1 MWWRKTK
8 SCQFPHQLQPVANP
22 RESKLPQ
29 PSEMALLELW
39 SWRSPL
45 IYSVPGVQK
54 GVCCFGIKISL
65 CRAIQKLRGSP
76 WTSETLWPCIYIRWG
91 GGGTGIWQ
99 AFPTPQKLLTWPP
112 KIQVKLPGSLPG
124 GGQRASPIFRSLKR
138 EPLPDRR
145 AYTPSWLPAT
155 QVGFQS
161 RGTISHMA

>member
-8 SCQFPHQLQPVANP
+8 SCQFPHQLQAVANP

-45 IYSVPGVQK
+45 IYSMPGVQK

-65 CRAIQKLRGSP
+65 CRSSGVAHERQKHSDP
-76 WTSETLWPCIYIRWG
+76 VFQG
-91 GGGTGIWQ
+91 GGWGTGIWQ
-99 AFPTPQKLLTWPP
+99 VCPTPQKLLTWPP

-138 EPLPDRR
+138 EPLPNGR
-145 AYTPSWLPAT
+145 AYTPSWLPVR
-155 QVGFQS
+155 QVGFKS
-161 RGTISHMA
+161 RGTISHRA